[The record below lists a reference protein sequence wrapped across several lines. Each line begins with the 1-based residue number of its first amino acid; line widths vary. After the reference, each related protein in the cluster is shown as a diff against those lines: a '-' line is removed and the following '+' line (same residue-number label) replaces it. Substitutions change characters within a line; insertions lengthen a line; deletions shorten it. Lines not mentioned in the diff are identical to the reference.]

1 MNENGLPARYTMWLS
16 RVDAQVQLFW
26 GRDFRKLDIPWGDYF
41 EAGLSPAQACTQA
54 VADGHYKGSVG
65 SK

>member
-1 MNENGLPARYTMWLS
+1 MWLS